1 MRLLIDDE
9 RTYDADIIAR
19 NYAAG
24 LAVLRTGVITH
35 LLLDHD
41 LGDIIDGKEF
51 TGYTVLQT
59 ALPEGIVPEH
69 VQLVTANPP
78 AKIRMALLLED
89 YGYKTKDGTHF
100 ILGKT
105 DGT

>member
-1 MRLLIDDE
+1 MHLLIDDM
-9 RTYDADIIAR
+9 RTYGADIVAR
-19 NYAAG
+19 TYKAG

-51 TGYTVLQT
+51 TGYNVLQT
-59 ALPEGIVPEH
+59 ALPEGIVPDH
-69 VQLVTANPP
+69 VQLVTANP
-78 AKIRMALLLED
+78 AGRISMALLLMN
-89 YGYKTKDGTHF
+89 YGYETKDEIHF
-100 ILGKT
+100 TRKS